1 MPRSFV
7 WCILEYRTGG
17 VIVDV
22 YGDLNR
28 ILVSLFNDL
37 IDIEEKALIV
47 DEFKDISINDMHI
60 IEAIGTGEP
69 KNMSTVAK
77 AIDVTVGTLTI
88 GINGLVKKGYVIRER
103 GTADR
108 RVVYI
113 SLTDKGLRAY
123 RHHEQFHKN
132 MALSIMDRLDEDEAV
147 VLVRSLN
154 KMTDYFNNLKV
165 HDK

>member
-1 MPRSFV
+1 M
-7 WCILEYRTGG
+7 
-17 VIVDV
+17 DV

-123 RHHEQFHKN
+123 RHHEQVHKN

>member
-1 MPRSFV
+1 M
-7 WCILEYRTGG
+7 
-17 VIVDV
+17 DV

-147 VLVRSLN
+147 ILVRSLN

>member
-1 MPRSFV
+1 M
-7 WCILEYRTGG
+7 
-17 VIVDV
+17 
-22 YGDLNR
+22 
-28 ILVSLFNDL
+28 
-37 IDIEEKALIV
+37 IV

>member
-1 MPRSFV
+1 M
-7 WCILEYRTGG
+7 
-17 VIVDV
+17 DV

-88 GINGLVKKGYVIRER
+88 GINGLVKKGYVLRER

>member
-1 MPRSFV
+1 M
-7 WCILEYRTGG
+7 
-17 VIVDV
+17 DV

-165 HDK
+165 HGK

>member
-1 MPRSFV
+1 M
-7 WCILEYRTGG
+7 
-17 VIVDV
+17 DV

-47 DEFKDISINDMHI
+47 DEFKDISIYDMLI

>member
-1 MPRSFV
+1 M
-7 WCILEYRTGG
+7 
-17 VIVDV
+17 DV

-154 KMTDYFNNLKV
+154 KLTDYFNNLKV

>member
-1 MPRSFV
+1 MIKQESEV
-7 WCILEYRTGG
+7 GL
-17 VIVDV
+17 VDV
-22 YGDLNR
+22 YKDLNR

-37 IDIEEKALIV
+37 IDIEENALIT

-77 AIDVTVGTLTI
+77 AVSVTVGTLTI

-103 GTADR
+103 GTVDK

-113 SLTDKGLRAY
+113 SLTDKGYRAY
-123 RHHEQFHKN
+123 KHHELFHKN
-132 MALSIMDRLDEDEAV
+132 MALFIMDKLSEEEAI
-147 VLVRSLN
+147 VLVSSLN
-154 KMTDYFNNLKV
+154 KMSEYFNNLRK
-165 HDK
+165 

>member
-1 MPRSFV
+1 M
-7 WCILEYRTGG
+7 
-17 VIVDV
+17 DV

-123 RHHEQFHKN
+123 RHHEQFHMN

>member
-1 MPRSFV
+1 M
-7 WCILEYRTGG
+7 
-17 VIVDV
+17 
-22 YGDLNR
+22 N
-28 ILVSLFNDL
+28 
-37 IDIEEKALIV
+37 
-47 DEFKDISINDMHI
+47 I

>member
-1 MPRSFV
+1 M
-7 WCILEYRTGG
+7 
-17 VIVDV
+17 DV

-132 MALSIMDRLDEDEAV
+132 MALSIMDRLNEDEAV

>member
-1 MPRSFV
+1 M
-7 WCILEYRTGG
+7 
-17 VIVDV
+17 DV

-88 GINGLVKKGYVIRER
+88 GINRLVKKGYVIRER

>member
-1 MPRSFV
+1 M
-7 WCILEYRTGG
+7 
-17 VIVDV
+17 DV

-77 AIDVTVGTLTI
+77 AVDVTVGTLTI

-103 GTADR
+103 GTSDR

-132 MALSIMDRLDEDEAV
+132 MALSIMDRLDEEEAV

-154 KMTDYFNNLKV
+154 KMTDYFHNLKV
-165 HDK
+165 HE

>member
-1 MPRSFV
+1 M
-7 WCILEYRTGG
+7 
-17 VIVDV
+17 DV

-132 MALSIMDRLDEDEAV
+132 MALSKMDRLDEDEAV

>member
-1 MPRSFV
+1 MNDVRETINTMLVKTFHE
-7 WCILEYRTGG
+7 ILE
-17 VIVDV
+17 
-22 YGDLNR
+22 L
-28 ILVSLFNDL
+28 
-37 IDIEEKALIV
+37 EEKAIIT
-47 DEFKDISINDMHI
+47 DEFSDISNNDMHI

-165 HDK
+165 HGK

>member
-1 MPRSFV
+1 M
-7 WCILEYRTGG
+7 
-17 VIVDV
+17 DV